1 MITCKN
7 KKCFTKN
14 VTLKNN
20 VPLKKNNILKS
31 CIALLQPDK
40 SIKNNNVNGIVEF
53 IQKSKYL
60 LIKYKIEN
68 LEDGLHGFHIHKC
81 GDLTKGCISACEH
94 FNPFN
99 KNHGSLN
106 SNHSHAGDLGNI
118 KSFEKLSE
126 GIIKTNKVSLI
137 NEETNIIGRMI
148 IVHKDKDDL
157 GKGNNEESLK
167 TGNAGARLACGV
179 IGIKS

>member
-1 MITCKN
+1 MNTCKN
-7 KKCFTKN
+7 KKCFIKN
-14 VTLKNN
+14 TT
-20 VPLKKNNILKS
+20 LKKNVILKS

-40 SIKNNNVNGIVEF
+40 SIKNNHVNGVVEF

-81 GDLTKGCISACEH
+81 GDLTKGCSSACEH

-106 SNHSHAGDLGNI
+106 SKDSHAGDLGNI
-118 KSFEKLSE
+118 KSIKKLSQ
-126 GIIKTNKVSLI
+126 GIIRTNKVSLI
-137 NEETNIIGRMI
+137 NEKTNIIGRMI

-157 GKGNNEESLK
+157 GKGNNEASLK
-167 TGNAGARLACGV
+167 TGNAGIRLACGV
-179 IGIKS
+179 IGIKN